1 MSESEEGEEVGTT
14 SRDAAMLR
22 ALNQLYKERKS
33 DRRNVCNGSGIS
45 VSNIAGYKEG
55 LIW

>member
-14 SRDAAMLR
+14 SRDAAM
-22 ALNQLYKERKS
+22 LYKERKS